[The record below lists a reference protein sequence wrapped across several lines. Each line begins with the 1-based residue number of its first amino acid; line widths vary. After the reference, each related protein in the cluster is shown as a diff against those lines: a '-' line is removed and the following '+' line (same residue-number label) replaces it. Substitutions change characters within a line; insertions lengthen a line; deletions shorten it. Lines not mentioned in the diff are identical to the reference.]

1 MEENNTP
8 LSEPNK
14 TSSTSIKTA
23 IGGILIFVGLL
34 FSLLIAVFYLQV
46 DIPISHK
53 DFAGLI
59 VAIQL
64 EVIGLA
70 ILLFKRK

>member
-1 MEENNTP
+1 LEENNTP

-53 DFAGLI
+53 
-59 VAIQL
+59 
-64 EVIGLA
+64 
-70 ILLFKRK
+70 ILLV